1 MLIALATVLDG
12 SFFYAEV
19 ALEEMPPL
27 TIALHRV
34 FWAIPNLL
42 VIVKMRGLSM
52 PTSPH
57 IWGALLG
64 LASLSTALAYVLY
77 FAMLARAGAAN
88 LLLVTLLIP
97 PFAIALGGVF
107 LGEQITTAAWIGF
120 AIIAFGSAANDGR
133 AAQYLLARM
142 KTGRPNS

>member
-1 MLIALATVLDG
+1 MTVLAARHGND
-12 SFFYAEV
+12 
-19 ALEEMPPL
+19 
-27 TIALHRV
+27 LH
-34 FWAIPNLL
+34 A
-42 VIVKMRGLSM
+42 GLS
-52 PTSPH
+52 
-57 IWGALLG
+57 I
-64 LASLSTALAYVLY
+64 STQAIFGGIVANQQAA
-77 FAMLARAGAAN
+77 AMLARAGAAN

-97 PFAIALGGVF
+97 PFAIALEGVF